1 MKGTK
6 PIILAVDD
14 QAPVL
19 SAVLRDLRQRFGREY
34 RLLGARSG
42 QEALGLLQ
50 ELALRNKTVALMI
63 VDQRMPEM
71 TGVELLKEATALYP
85 AAGRILLTAYAD
97 TNAAIRAINEIK
109 LDHYLMKPWDPP
121 EERLY
126 PVVDELLEDWRARFD
141 PPFQGVKL
149 VSHRWSSEG
158 HRIKDYLTRNQI
170 PYRWFDLE
178 SDPEAARLVGL
189 ALKGGG
195 ETDQDPGSRPLVLF
209 PEGTSIFG
217 PSPAE
222 LAKHL
227 GIHSEPKSETYDLA
241 IIGAGPAGLAAAV
254 YSASEGLSTLLIE
267 KEAPGGQA
275 GMSSRIEN
283 YLGFPSGLSGAELAR
298 RALTQAKRF
307 GAEILTPAEAA
318 GIRIEGDYR
327 IVELANGSEI
337 VAQSV
342 LIAAGIS
349 YGTLDVPG
357 TGRLSGCGVY
367 YGAALTEAMAIR
379 GQDVFIVGGGNSAG
393 QAAVYLAEFARSVT
407 LLVRRARLTAP
418 MSRYL
423 IDRLEEIPN
432 VHVRTSVKVLEALGD
447 ERLEAVR
454 VRDSA
459 SGEEETL
466 PAYALFVFVGAT
478 ARTDWLDGVVERGRN
493 GYVLTGPDVMRGGER
508 PRGWTERRDP
518 FLLEASAPGIF
529 AAGDI
534 RHRSVKRIAS
544 AVGEGS
550 MAVQFVHG
558 HLASRALFSQS
569 RPLIRMGA

>member
-14 QAPVL
+14 QTPVL
-19 SAVLRDLRQRFGREY
+19 SAVLRDLRQRYGKEY
-34 RLLGARSG
+34 RALGAQSG
-42 QEALGLLQ
+42 PAALDILQ
-50 ELALRNKTVALMI
+50 ELSLQNKTVALLV
-63 VDQRMPEM
+63 VDQRMPGM
-71 TGVELLKEATALYP
+71 TGVELLKEAMALFP

-109 LDHYLMKPWDPP
+109 VDHYLMKPWDPP

-126 PVVDELLEDWRARFD
+126 PVVDDLLEAWRARFD
-141 PPFQGVKL
+141 PPFQGVK
-149 VSHRWSSEG
+149 VISHRWSSEG
-158 HRIKDYLTRNQI
+158 HRIKDYLTRNQV

-178 SDPEAARLVGL
+178 SDPEAPRLVGL
-189 ALKGGG
+189 AVKSEGKN
-195 ETDQDPGSRPLVLF
+195 EPDPGSLPLVLF
-209 PEGTSIFG
+209 PDGTSAFG

-222 LAKHL
+222 LASRL
-227 GIHSEPKSETYDLA
+227 GIHSEPKSATYDLV

-254 YSASEGLSTLLIE
+254 YSASEGLSTLLVE
-267 KEAPGGQA
+267 KEAPGGRA
-275 GMSSRIEN
+275 GMSSLIEN

-307 GAEILTPAEAA
+307 GAEILTPVEAT

-327 IVELANGSEI
+327 IVELADGSEI
-337 VAQSV
+337 VAQAV

-357 TGRLSGCGVY
+357 TDGLSGCGVY
-367 YGAALTEAMAIR
+367 YGAALTEAMAVK

-393 QAAVYLAEFARSVT
+393 QAAVYLAGFARSVT
-407 LLVRRARLTAP
+407 ILARNSKLTTH

-432 VHVRTSVKVLEALGD
+432 VHVRVGVKVLEALGD
-447 ERLEAVR
+447 ERLESLR

-459 SGEEETL
+459 SGEEEVL
-466 PAYALFVFVGAT
+466 PAFALFVFVGAT
-478 ARTDWLDGVVERGRN
+478 ARTDWLDGVVERDRN
-493 GYVLTGPDVMRGGER
+493 GYVLTGLDTMRGGKR

-529 AAGDI
+529 VAGDV

-544 AVGEGS
+544 AVGEGA

-558 HLASRALFSQS
+558 HLASRALAP
-569 RPLIRMGA
+569 RHGPLSRMGA